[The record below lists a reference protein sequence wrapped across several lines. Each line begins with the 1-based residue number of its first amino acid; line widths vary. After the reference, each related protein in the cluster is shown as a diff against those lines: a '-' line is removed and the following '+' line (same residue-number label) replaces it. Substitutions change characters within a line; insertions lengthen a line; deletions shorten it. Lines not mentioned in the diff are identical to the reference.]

1 MKSKIKRH
9 SRSALSIILAMS
21 MLISCMMV
29 GIIAT
34 DAAKVT
40 DGGTEVGARD
50 DDSVGAN
57 YTYFPKKQ
65 PLYADYSDI
74 SSWIFDDSARIYV
87 KFYKDGTT
95 TFSWATTEVIGN
107 NKLVFNVPD
116 GDYDKM
122 VFARVKAGFDSSQSW
137 DSINIYNSCE
147 ASASSV
153 DSTKNCFKIS
163 NDNGIYFDGWSTFT
177 QNFYVIGTPSNN
189 EWDVNNN
196 NKIAFVESSEPGKY
210 YAELNNMP
218 SSKWYFAVSNGYKR
232 YAHKS
237 SSHNLDILSNGGS
250 DGDYSHGDNSW
261 TYEGGEQNVKI
272 WLDTTGDYRGAYP
285 FVSLEVTSSSS
296 YKLVAGSTEYSM
308 TETTSGGVF
317 YTQQSINRNTTL
329 YVKNGSTD
337 YKASSSSFQLSA
349 LNSKIKLS
357 ASNSTN
363 AQLNMGNGT
372 YYVCFRPS
380 NGEFWVQSASP
391 DAATKTIYFDNAAN
405 WSTVYMYLY
414 SKSGNNVTLYN
425 GTWPGAQIITQNVS
439 AYTVTEG
446 KNSVWKIEGVDAAA
460 QYVIF
465 SNGTNQTAGKEVAS
479 SALADG
485 SKYKTDSTT
494 TANYT
499 SWEEKESSSSGNW
512 TLIHWDG
519 NNTQSE
525 TAMTETPAGSGI
537 YKTSSKVALVN
548 GTAEVEKFKFKDG
561 NTLYGPAV
569 DNSLNDGD
577 LNVKNGS
584 GYVYDVIAD
593 QTGDYVYRGTNGEY
607 YVWLDTNGEVNRMWI
622 EGDDDDDDTPTPQGN
637 MMDLTG
643 WTKDTSYKVAYVN
656 SNDGTALK
664 NGTDAGVDVYTK
676 NGEYYADLT
685 PIINTIQGK
694 TDNNFQLAFVK
705 NEYFYSDK
713 DDKCGGNDRRW
724 FIIGMSTSARSVE
737 AKLADNVPAGLLSV
751 SAQSN
756 NFTKTNF
763 TDVCYHYYGIINS
776 IDSDVTNVGIKLSH
790 SRKDNDDWGQITYT
804 FYAKTT
810 PSADVPSVSIYAK
823 DGMIRSGYQ
832 TFANHA
838 DTTIDSITLPN
849 GTAFTG
855 NIVDNTGAYYATTS
869 TKVPKGSTI
878 TFTTTLDSTLRATHY
893 VKGFCINGVTY
904 EVYNKN
910 TTGSQSMTWKIPS
923 NFADKYVEITPIY
936 YLIDDSNTKELKVE
950 GFDKTVQETGWGNT
964 LAIYPYYNGK
974 SNTENAFG
982 GYPGQPLIFDGG
994 KYYIQIPI
1002 THDGTSDGAEIR
1014 GLTLSNNYW
1023 DSRHVVLDK
1032 NLSDHR
1038 QTYDYDDFF
1047 KLYREKNP
1055 DTIIIS
1061 YKYRVAKDNYGDGY
1075 PYEGG
1080 RDKGSSAGTITR
1092 DMFTKRAGGNGIETY
1107 KDYFDRD
1114 IDLFS
1119 NLITDNNKKIEN
1131 NPASKLLVVSNGYT
1145 STFAGDYATEWNIYK
1160 TENSGTSYKYVT
1172 SIAPSILYMNNADS
1186 WAAYQNG
1193 STSGAGQ
1200 MASYKDRYTNLKTN
1214 YSGWPVEITW
1224 EREIRNYSKDQA
1236 NRLDAR
1242 WFYSKNTDQI
1252 QASVRIEY
1260 MNNGRYIEDPF
1271 STTVGYNGKNNVGY
1285 TTGTKA
1291 YFTNTTPN
1299 IKGETA
1305 SGKVVVNSQKSF
1317 TFQAEEATGWEFVG
1331 WYLLRGDTYTDITD
1345 SLNGSSPMNSN
1356 DIYVARF
1363 RPNTSGT
1370 LAITH
1375 IIDPASTGSGTP
1387 YLTVQIKDDSNNVV
1401 ETFERQTGS
1410 IFRQSQYIN
1419 HNYDS
1424 YTVNVTIDT
1433 VADNSSL
1440 IDSTTPFR
1448 KDIPSG
1454 VSAYDLAA
1462 PTIAADQKTGS
1473 TTATFTVAQILA
1485 AAEDSSIG
1493 DAAFTIRY
1501 VSLLNKED
1509 VRYEYNVTYSYVS
1522 RFWGTQKY
1530 VISGAVD
1537 DVQVVDYISGSKTSA
1552 TLTSDFLREKTP
1564 YQTTFRQII
1573 DWDYNSVEGNS
1584 GADETTDGTT
1594 KVYTITAA
1602 VHAKHD
1608 VNDKV
1613 TAEFRMPYKH
1623 DSTTGTIW
1631 AETPFVENT
1640 DHNLF
1645 DESVAS
1651 KKITTRIGCLFN
1663 TDEDKLSYDDTGWT
1677 DELAGQYHFVTA
1689 PEYLYKVKESFENAF
1704 VFTYSGHDT
1713 DYYLKALNGESGY
1726 VLTAE
1731 EAAKYPDYSGFS
1743 VAKKI
1748 AVAQELYD
1756 ISYNSQY
1763 VNDYKTYFGDVYTF
1777 AETDDTYTR
1786 KYTYYEESTTADPET
1801 GETIEARLD
1810 EVTLKS
1816 AKITDIKTN
1825 SSNLE
1830 KKYFSYWNVTNTK
1843 GDAVTKVYT
1852 RDFNYSGY
1860 DNYFVTPK
1868 FESSQAEYTALR
1880 GNQNLSSTITYLGE
1894 TRNQWNIYNAAYTA
1908 GFDKNGNSITLEGK
1922 QIKNAENAGSFAD
1935 KILED
1940 FALSYVYRGE
1950 KLKETLAGRND
1961 VKLGVVI
1968 QQIGEL
1974 SRFSDGSY
1982 ITNPAY
1988 YQENCSDTI
1997 EASVASIKT
2006 LIDSDSTVSKP
2017 NGQGIYVK
2025 ASLTL
2030 ENLDNK
2036 NRLQYYY
2043 TFNNKAVVKNQ
2054 STNHNEN
2061 TAASAAKDA
2070 KYQDKKYAYRA
2081 FTYIQVGEEQYV
2093 SLAPAYFT
2101 FYDLA
2106 MM

>member
-50 DDSVGAN
+50 DDSVGATTGLSEIYFTPNAQWASNNADFTLNTLVSGN
-57 YTYFPKKQ
+57 YTHVQMTKVDETNNVYKAV
-65 PLYADYSDI
+65 LD
-74 SSWIFDDSARIYV
+74 SSTSYTDFAFCRFASGFAVEWNNSNR
-87 KFYKDGTT
+87 
-95 TFSWATTEVIGN
+95 FSTI
-107 NKLVFNVPD
+107 PD
-116 GDYDKM
+116 GCNYFNM
-122 VFARVKAGFDSSQSW
+122 STAFGENVNWSGWELSS
-137 DSINIYNSCE
+137 YG
-147 ASASSV
+147 
-153 DSTKNCFKIS
+153 T
-163 NDNGIYFDGWSTFT
+163 WST
-177 QNFYVIGTPSNN
+177 YTPS
-189 EWDVNNN
+189 
-196 NKIAFVESSEPGKY
+196 A
-210 YAELNNMP
+210 A
-218 SSKWYFAVSNGYKR
+218 
-232 YAHKS
+232 
-237 SSHNLDILSNGGS
+237 
-250 DGDYSHGDNSW
+250 
-261 TYEGGEQNVKI
+261 
-272 WLDTTGDYRGAYP
+272 
-285 FVSLEVTSSSS
+285 S

-349 LNSKIKLS
+349 LNSKITLS

-363 AQLNMGNGT
+363 AQLNMDNGT

-391 DAATKTIYFDNAAN
+391 DAATNTIYFDNAAN

-414 SKSGNNVTLYN
+414 SKSGDNVTLYN

-465 SNGTNQTAGKEVAS
+465 SNGTSQTAGKEAAS

-499 SWEEKESSSSGNW
+499 SWEAKESSSSGNW

-519 NNTQSE
+519 NGGVSE

-561 NTLYGPAV
+561 NTWYGPAV
-569 DNSLNDGD
+569 DNSLNDGN

-593 QTGDYVYRGTNGEY
+593 QRGDYVYRGTNGEY

-694 TDNNFQLAFVK
+694 TDNNFQLAFVLDD
-705 NEYFYSDK
+705 YFYSDK
-713 DDKCGGNDRRW
+713 DDKCGDNDRRW
-724 FIIGMSTSARSVE
+724 FIIGMSPSARSVE

-756 NFTKTNF
+756 NFTKTNSN
-763 TDVCYHYYGIINS
+763 DICYHYYGIINS

-855 NIVDNTGAYYATTS
+855 SIVDNTGAYYETTS

-1131 NPASKLLVVSNGYT
+1131 NPESKLLVVSNGYT

-1160 TENSGTSYKYVT
+1160 TENSGTSYTYVT

-1200 MASYKDRYTNLKTN
+1200 MASYKDRYKNLKTN

-1260 MNNGRYIEDPF
+1260 LNNGRYIEDPF

-1448 KDIPSG
+1448 KDIPSE
-1454 VSAYDLAA
+1454 VSAYNLAA

-1501 VSLLNKED
+1501 VSLLKKED

-1573 DWDYNSVEGNS
+1573 DWDYNRVEGNS
-1584 GADETTDGTT
+1584 GAVETTDGTT

-1663 TDEDKLSYDDTGWT
+1663 TDENKLSYDDTGWT

-1726 VLTAE
+1726 ELTAE

-1743 VAKKI
+1743 AAKKI

-1786 KYTYYEESTTADPET
+1786 KYTYYEESTTTDQET
-1801 GETIEARLD
+1801 GETITTKEARLD

-1880 GNQNLSSTITYLGE
+1880 GNQDLSSTITYLGE

-1908 GFDKNGNSITLEGK
+1908 GFDKNGNPITLEGK
-1922 QIKNAENAGSFAD
+1922 QIKNAANAGSFAD

-1950 KLKETLAGRND
+1950 KLKETLAGRKD

-1982 ITNPAY
+1982 ITNPVY

-1997 EASVASIKT
+1997 AASVASIKN

-2017 NGQGIYVK
+2017 DGEGIYVK

-2054 STNHNEN
+2054 STDHNAN

-2081 FTYIQVGEEQYV
+2081 FTYIQVGAEQYV